1 MPIKG
6 IDVSKHNGTI
16 DWVKVKNDG
25 IKFVIIRGGYG
36 NSYVD
41 PQFKVNIEG
50 AIKNGIDVGVYW
62 FSYATNESKAKEEA
76 LKCLEVLKPYKDNIT
91 YPVFYDFEYD
101 SVNYAK
107 KQGISVTKNMA
118 SNMAKVFLKEIKNAG
133 YIPGL
138 YTNLDFSK
146 NYFTSEVLNT
156 YDTWIAQYSS
166 KCTYSSKYTMW
177 QYSEKGKVA
186 GINGNADM
194 NYCYKEYKKA
204 STTTSTTVKVDN
216 NVKLLQQA
224 LNKSYGL
231 KLTVDGSLGP
241 KTKAAIEKH
250 YLKKVTVSEHV
261 KVIQT
266 FLNKAGYKKISVDGS
281 YGPATEEV
289 VKKFQ
294 KNKKISVDGYC
305 GLNTHIALINALK

>member
-1 MPIKG
+1 MAIKG
-6 IDVSKHNGTI
+6 IDVSKHNGII
-16 DWVKVKNDG
+16 DWSKVKNDG
-25 IKFVIIRGGYG
+25 IKFAIIRGGYG

-41 PQFKVNIEG
+41 PQFKINIEG
-50 AIKNGIDVGVYW
+50 AIKNGIEVGVYW
-62 FSYATNESKAKEEA
+62 FSYATNTTKAKEEA
-76 LKCLEVLKPYKDNIT
+76 KKCLEVIKPYKDKIT
-91 YPVFYDFEYD
+91 YPVFFDFEYD

-107 KQGISVTKNMA
+107 KQGVAITKTLA
-118 SNMAKVFLKEIKNAG
+118 SNMAKTFLQEIKNAG
-133 YIPGL
+133 YISGM
-138 YTNLDFSK
+138 YTNLDFSSR
-146 NYFTSEVLNT
+146 YFSSDILNT

-166 KCTYSSKYTMW
+166 KCSYTGKYTMW

-186 GINGNADM
+186 GINGNVDM

-204 STTTSTTVKVDN
+204 SSNTLTTIKSDN

-231 KLTVDGSLGP
+231 KLAVDGSLGP

-250 YLKKVTVSEHV
+250 YLKKVIVNEHV

-266 FLNKAGYKKISVDGS
+266 FLNKAGYKVTIDGS
-281 YGPATEEV
+281 YGPATETV
-289 VKKFQ
+289 IKKFQ
-294 KNKKISVDGYC
+294 KNKKLSVDGYC

>member
-1 MPIKG
+1 MAIKG

-16 DWVKVKNDG
+16 NWNKVKSSG
-25 IKFVIIRGGYG
+25 VKFAIIRGGFG
-36 NSYVD
+36 NTTVD
-41 PQFKVNIEG
+41 PKFKNNIEG
-50 AIKNGIDVGVYW
+50 AIAAGLDIGVYW
-62 FSYATNESKAKEEA
+62 FSYAINTTKAKEEA
-76 LKCLEVLKPYKDNIT
+76 KKCLDVLKPYKSKIT
-91 YPVFYDFEYD
+91 YPVFFDFEYD

-107 KQGISVTKNMA
+107 KQGVTVTKTLA
-118 SNMAKVFLKEIKNAG
+118 SNMAKVFLSEIKSAG

-138 YTNLDFSK
+138 YTNLDFS
-146 NYFTSEVLNT
+146 NRYFTEDILNT

-166 KCTYSSKYTMW
+166 KCSYTGKYAMW

-186 GINGNADM
+186 GINGNVDM
-194 NYCYKEYKKA
+194 NYCYKEYNKN
-204 STTTSTTVKVDN
+204 SSTTSTTVKSDN

-241 KTKAAIEKH
+241 LTKSAIEKH
-250 YLKKVTVSEHV
+250 YLKKVTVNEHV

-266 FLNKAGYKKISVDGS
+266 FLNKAGYKINIDGS
-281 YGPATEEV
+281 YGPATETI

-294 KNKKISVDGYC
+294 KDKKLSVDGYA
-305 GLNTHIALINALK
+305 GLNTHISLLNALK

>member
-1 MPIKG
+1 MATIKG

-16 DWVKVKNDG
+16 DWTKVKNDG

-41 PQFKVNIEG
+41 PQFKSNIEG
-50 AIKNGIDVGVYW
+50 AIKNGIEVGVYW
-62 FSYATNESKAKEEA
+62 FSYATNTTKAKEEA
-76 LKCLEVLKPYKDNIT
+76 KKCLEVIKPYKDKIT
-91 YPVFYDFEYD
+91 YPVFFDFEYD

-107 KQGISVTKNMA
+107 KQGINISKTAA
-118 SNMAKVFLKEIKNAG
+118 SNMAKVFLKEIKSAG
-133 YIPGL
+133 YIPGM
-138 YTNLDFSK
+138 YTNLDFS
-146 NYFTSEVLNT
+146 NRYFTSEVLSA
-156 YDTWIAQYSS
+156 YDVWIAQYSS
-166 KCTYSSKYTMW
+166 KCLYKGKHTMW

-186 GINGNADM
+186 GISGNVDM

-204 STTTSTTVKVDN
+204 STTTSTTLKVDN

-231 KLTVDGSLGP
+231 KLAVDGSLGP

-250 YLKKVTVSEHV
+250 YLKKVIVNEHV

-266 FLNKAGYKKISVDGS
+266 FLNKAGYKVTIDRS
-281 YGPATEEV
+281 YGPATESII
-289 VKKFQ
+289 KQFQ
-294 KNKKISVDGYC
+294 KDKKLSVDGYA